1 MSYQQTSPHAHT
13 PAFPRIKT
21 YPLSV
26 GSISTESPIWG
37 SGTDRARRTADLL
50 SVSAIGAVLVGHGA
64 KTWAAKR
71 KGGGGKPPVSSPP
84 HPPIPLLPYYCTCG
98 LAWLTNNRTET
109 LRWFSAR
116 PFFFLERSPEKL
128 RKKKF
133 RRHCA
138 LSRRIDTMTEM
149 ISH

>member
-1 MSYQQTSPHAHT
+1 MEEEGQALSYQQTSPHAHT

-26 GSISTESPIWG
+26 GSFSTESPIWG

-50 SVSAIGAVLVGHGA
+50 LVSAIGAVLVEHGA

-84 HPPIPLLPYYCTCG
+84 NSIPPIPFYPIT
-98 LAWLTNNRTET
+98 APVD
-109 LRWFSAR
+109 LRG
-116 PFFFLERSPEKL
+116 
-128 RKKKF
+128 
-133 RRHCA
+133 
-138 LSRRIDTMTEM
+138 
-149 ISH
+149 SHTIEQKS